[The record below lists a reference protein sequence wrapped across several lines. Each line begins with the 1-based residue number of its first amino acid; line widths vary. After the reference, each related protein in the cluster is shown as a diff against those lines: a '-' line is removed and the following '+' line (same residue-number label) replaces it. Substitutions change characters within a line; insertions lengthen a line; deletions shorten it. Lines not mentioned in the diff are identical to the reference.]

1 MAKVIKTIF
10 NHVDFM
16 REIYFDK
23 VRLDEAY
30 MDGVIVY
37 KRMLE
42 FDLPQQHKTFDLRP
56 IIDKMNKYG
65 ATVIKVTN
73 KLKQPSMHTGSF
85 SGLQVIF
92 VNEGELLGTTPG
104 ESALTLTS
112 TMKLINNG
120 HIRGAGGNGGRG
132 GRGGSGRGGSGSANK
147 TVSYV
152 TAGKSWPATN
162 MYWHYGRHGNRT
174 VSQNGWTARSSGG
187 NLYLTGWP
195 C

>member
-162 MYWHYGRHGNRT
+162 MYWHYGRHGSRT